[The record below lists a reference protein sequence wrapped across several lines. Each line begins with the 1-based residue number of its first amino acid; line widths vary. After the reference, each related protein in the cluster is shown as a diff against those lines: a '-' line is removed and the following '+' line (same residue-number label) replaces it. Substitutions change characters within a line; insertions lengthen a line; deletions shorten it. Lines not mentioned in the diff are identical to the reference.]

1 MEYTF
6 LGRTGLRVS
15 RLYLRTMNFGYV
27 TNEADSFKMMDK
39 TVEEGINLFDSADV
53 YGGPQTPDMEMGY
66 GISEEIIG
74 R

>member
-1 MEYTF
+1 MD
-6 LGRTGLRVS
+6 LGRTELRVS
-15 RLYLRTMNFGYV
+15 RLYLETMNFGYV